1 VPRRSIVLGDAVIE
15 PYVAPEPP
23 KVEEPPRP
31 KKPARYYGSGLGVVY
46 MSGWQPIGTLAE
58 WE

>member
-1 VPRRSIVLGDAVIE
+1 VLGDAVIE